1 MQNFRYFPLEALL
14 EGSGE
19 RSGARDKLAMR
30 CFRPTKPGAGRSETR
45 KGRRIATL
53 DLLRVRPLP
62 GDPTRGTLLAGTTVI
77 PCALGRSGIT
87 TCKRE
92 GDGASPRGVFRLRG
106 GFYRPDRFPVRP
118 VSALPLRATRRHDG
132 WCDAPQDRR
141 YNRPIRLP
149 SDTASAEILWRDDG
163 LYDLVIDL
171 DYNRGP
177 IRPGRGS
184 AIFLHI
190 ARPGYRPTEGCVAL
204 RPADLLRL
212 LRRLG
217 PRTRMQIGR

>member
-1 MQNFRYFPLEALL
+1 MRRLQTAKRNGA
-14 EGSGE
+14 GASGQGG
-19 RSGARDKLAMR
+19 RSG
-30 CFRPTKPGAGRSETR
+30 F
-45 KGRRIATL
+45 L

-62 GDPTRGTLLAGTTVI
+62 GDPTRGTLIAGGIVI

-87 TCKRE
+87 ARKRE

-118 VSALPLRATRRHDG
+118 VSALPLRATRPDDG

-149 SDTASAEILWRDDG
+149 STAASAEQLWRDDG

-190 ARPGYRPTEGCVAL
+190 ARSGFRPTEGCVAL
-204 RPADLLRL
+204 KPADLLRL

-217 PRTRMQIGR
+217 PRTRMKIGR

>member
-1 MQNFRYFPLEALL
+1 MRRLQTAKRNGA
-14 EGSGE
+14 GASGQGG
-19 RSGARDKLAMR
+19 RSGVL
-30 CFRPTKPGAGRSETR
+30 S
-45 KGRRIATL
+45 
-53 DLLRVRPLP
+53 LLRVRPLP
-62 GDPTRGTLLAGTTVI
+62 GDPTRGTLIAGGAVI
-77 PCALGRSGIT
+77 ACALGRAGIT
-87 TCKRE
+87 ARKRE

-118 VSALPLRATRRHDG
+118 VSALPLRATRPDDG

-149 SDTASAEILWRDDG
+149 STAASAEQLWRDDG

-190 ARPGYRPTEGCVAL
+190 ARSGYRPTEGCVAL
-204 RPADLLRL
+204 KPADLLRL

-217 PRTRMQIGR
+217 PRTRMKIGR

>member
-1 MQNFRYFPLEALL
+1 MRRAQVAKQT
-14 EGSGE
+14 
-19 RSGARDKLAMR
+19 GAATSAKG
-30 CFRPTKPGAGRSETR
+30 RPPGALG
-45 KGRRIATL
+45 
-53 DLLRVRPLP
+53 LLRVRPLP
-62 GDPTRGTLLAGTTVI
+62 GDPTRGTLIAGGVVI

-87 TCKRE
+87 TQKRE
-92 GDGASPRGVFRLRG
+92 GDGASPRGIFRLRG
-106 GFYRPDRFPVRP
+106 GFYRPDRFLVRP
-118 VSALPLRATRRHDG
+118 VSALPLRATRRDDG

-149 SDTASAEILWRDDG
+149 STAASAEQLWRDDG

-190 ARPGYRPTEGCVAL
+190 ARSGYRPTEGCVAL
-204 RPADLLRL
+204 KPADLLRL

-217 PRTRMQIGR
+217 PGTRMKIGR

>member
-1 MQNFRYFPLEALL
+1 MRRLQTAKRNGA
-14 EGSGE
+14 GASGQGG
-19 RSGARDKLAMR
+19 RSG
-30 CFRPTKPGAGRSETR
+30 F
-45 KGRRIATL
+45 L

-62 GDPTRGTLLAGTTVI
+62 GDPTRGTLIAGGAVI
-77 PCALGRSGIT
+77 ACALGRAGIT
-87 TCKRE
+87 ARKRE

-118 VSALPLRATRRHDG
+118 VSALPLRATRPDDG

-149 SDTASAEILWRDDG
+149 STAASAEQLWRDDG

-190 ARPGYRPTEGCVAL
+190 ARSGYRPTEGCVAL
-204 RPADLLRL
+204 KPADLLRL

-217 PRTRMQIGR
+217 PRTRMKIGR

>member
-1 MQNFRYFPLEALL
+1 MRRVKIGKA
-14 EGSGE
+14 
-19 RSGARDKLAMR
+19 GARDGEG
-30 CFRPTKPGAGRSETR
+30 T
-45 KGRRIATL
+45 KGRRSATL
-53 DLLRVRPLP
+53 GLLRVRPLP
-62 GDPTRGTLLAGTTVI
+62 GDPTRGTLSTGWTVMS
-77 PCALGRSGIT
+77 CALGRSGVT
-87 TCKRE
+87 NGKRE

-118 VSALPLRATRRHDG
+118 TSALPLRATRPQDG
-132 WCDAPQDRR
+132 WCDAPRDRR

-149 SDTASAEILWRDDG
+149 SDAASAERLWRDDG

-184 AIFLHI
+184 AIFLHV
-190 ARPGYRPTEGCVAL
+190 ARAGYRPTEGCVAL
-204 RPADLLRL
+204 KPADLLRL

-217 PRTRMQIGR
+217 PRTRLAIG